1 MKNFQ
6 RLQVAVAALGV
17 LSLLA
22 LSSAFG
28 RGMTPLSPIPVAL
41 TAGVLACLSQNPNC
55 SLHIHCQHLPSG
67 QAHEHAVTP
76 YWRRPLHLD
85 VTTAPLILFQRL

>member
-6 RLQVAVAALGV
+6 WLQVAVAALGV

-28 RGMTPLSPIPVAL
+28 RGMAPLSPIPVAL
-41 TAGVLACLSQNPNC
+41 TAGMLAYSSQKPN
-55 SLHIHCQHLPSG
+55 
-67 QAHEHAVTP
+67 AHT
-76 YWRRPLHLD
+76 
-85 VTTAPLILFQRL
+85 